1 LAPKRRWRDYRTRS
15 GRSPVGEFIA
25 GLDSPNDRVEIYA
38 AMGDIKR
45 HGLAVADHLEEEI
58 YEVKAEGER
67 QSFRILFATEGEH
80 DQVLLALVGF
90 SKKTQKT
97 PRG

>member
-1 LAPKRRWRDYRTRS
+1 
-15 GRSPVGEFIA
+15 
-25 GLDSPNDRVEIYA
+25 
-38 AMGDIKR
+38 MGDIKR

-97 PRG
+97 PRAQIDLAKRRLRDWRSRGQRSS